1 MHRAGGSS
9 AKFDHP
15 VNNDAFNG
23 CRAFLSLDCKLI
35 GCRRRGGEGKT
46 KCPDKSQYTLFNP
59 TPANCLREF
68 DPDRPDVTDSP
79 FYRGCRPHSL
89 RLRPSP
95 FFRDAVLL
103 SFCRPSQFL
112 SCLTVV
118 PFPPPKFG
126 KSRFQRSSL
135 SANSRTESLS
145 KKADISL
152 GYGLFRVVLFSSPSE
167 KNAITPLDGAS
178 CWNALPHNG
187 WKRLG
192 NVGFGIEAE
201 MPI

>member
-1 MHRAGGSS
+1 
-9 AKFDHP
+9 
-15 VNNDAFNG
+15 
-23 CRAFLSLDCKLI
+23 
-35 GCRRRGGEGKT
+35 
-46 KCPDKSQYTLFNP
+46 
-59 TPANCLREF
+59 
-68 DPDRPDVTDSP
+68 
-79 FYRGCRPHSL
+79 
-89 RLRPSP
+89 
-95 FFRDAVLL
+95 
-103 SFCRPSQFL
+103 
-112 SCLTVV
+112 
-118 PFPPPKFG
+118 
-126 KSRFQRSSL
+126 L

-201 MPI
+201 MPIERARLCREGGTHHKFPRVVMTRQYSTKSIGFGDQRATPEH